1 MRWLYCRSRMS
12 KSTDRVALAGVGG
25 GAAIIGIEKESPGVG
40 GGGDDAHLWGDWA
53 IRGILSAASS
63 QRLLHHHLY
72 HKINSKELKVR
83 QPYTLS
89 PSNQFSSEH

>member
-40 GGGDDAHLWGDWA
+40 GGGG
-53 IRGILSAASS
+53 
-63 QRLLHHHLY
+63 
-72 HKINSKELKVR
+72 
-83 QPYTLS
+83 
-89 PSNQFSSEH
+89 